1 MRLGIVSILLAL
13 AAFLFTGGGLL
24 AVIVPVLGAI
34 IAFAAPAL
42 ALAAI
47 VTGGVAMS
55 RASRNRENNGTG
67 LAGLILGMLA
77 FVPAMFVATTCG
89 LCNALFSAGDFQD
102 RSRFDF
108 QFDTSNWQQNLPP
121 GMVPDD
127 DAGMPSGRPDA
138 PSPAFEPPPLPDEK
152 PDAGAR

>member
-34 IAFAAPAL
+34 IAFTAPAL

-55 RASRNRENNGTG
+55 RANRDRENNGTG

-77 FVPAMFVATTCG
+77 FIPAMFVATTCG
-89 LCNALFSAGDFQD
+89 LCNALFSAGGFED
-102 RSRFDF
+102 RSQFDF
-108 QFDTSNWQQNLPP
+108 QFDTRNWQQNLPP
-121 GMVPDD
+121 GLAPDR
-127 DAGMPSGRPDA
+127 DAGTPSGRSDT
-138 PSPAFEPPPLPDEK
+138 PSPAFEPPPLPGEK
-152 PDAGAR
+152 SDAGRR